1 LKAISWLYNASMYEE
16 RFDPYRILDV
26 VNSLDENHFKSK
38 NWLADELWEVWQ
50 KNSGK
55 IHVGAGWYGLQA
67 YLLQSKFPPDIEITS
82 SDIDLETKTIAKKL
96 FFDGTEIKFEIQDT
110 VLNIEK
116 ITKDVDIYVNTSMEH
131 IERKYV
137 ELLLSNI
144 CREKIVALQSNN
156 WYNIPS
162 HVNCSDS
169 LEEFVSYV
177 KPYLKYTMF
186 EGEMEFGEY
195 SRYMIIGM
203 T

>member
-1 LKAISWLYNASMYEE
+1 MYEE

-50 KNSGK
+50 KNSGI
-55 IHVGAGWYGLQA
+55 IHVAAGWYGLQA
-67 YLLQSKFPPDIEITS
+67 YLLQEKMPPEIKITS
-82 SDIDLETKTIAKKL
+82 SDIDPECKTIGKVIFGNMENTGK
-96 FFDGTEIKFEIQDT
+96 IKFEEQDT
-110 VLNIEK
+110 VLDIEK
-116 ITKDVDIYVNTSMEH
+116 ITRGVDIYVNTSIEH

-137 ELLLSNI
+137 ELMLSKI
-144 CREKIVALQSNN
+144 DSGKIVALQSNN

-169 LEEFVSYV
+169 LEDFISYV
-177 KPYLKYTMF
+177 KPHFKYIMY
-186 EGEMEFGEY
+186 EGEMEFEEY
-195 SRYMIIGM
+195 NRYMIIGM